1 MEDKGRWEGLVTRI
15 LGFSLAE
22 KRRGLS
28 VLQAAVSGCESAPCW
43 PPSSIYL
50 GFLFIYLFFL
60 FIYKNKASKNNMM
73 TKFLIQDSR
82 R

>member
-50 GFLFIYLFFL
+50 GFLFIYLFIYL
-60 FIYKNKASKNNMM
+60 F
-73 TKFLIQDSR
+73 TKTKPLKIT
-82 R
+82 